1 MIKIEFNGSGDEVR
15 NEMLRLLGLQE
26 PMVQSEGVKEEKSE
40 EAPVQPVQAKERRP
54 RRAKKAGAAAAASW
68 TEKEAETLIKQ
79 IKPNAKNIMTELA
92 NKPEGYRI
100 SALAR
105 ALGLQE
111 SAVRG
116 QLSSVG
122 FALKRMG
129 RKPSPIKREKIDG
142 KLTYKLD
149 SVVAGVAK
157 QQSG

>member
-26 PMVQSEGVKEEKSE
+26 PKTQIEVEPEEKSE
-40 EAPVQPVQAKERRP
+40 EAPVQPVQAKGRRQ
-54 RRAKKAGAAAAASW
+54 RRARKAGAVVAAAW
-68 TEKEAETLIKQ
+68 TEKEAETLLKQ
-79 IKPNAKNIMTELA
+79 IKPNAKNIMIELA

-100 SALAR
+100 GALAR
-105 ALGLQE
+105 ALGLKE

-122 FALKRMG
+122 FALKRMD
-129 RKPSPIKREKIDG
+129 RKASPISREKIDG
-142 KLTYKLD
+142 ELTYKLN

>member
-1 MIKIEFNGSGDEVR
+1 MIKIEFNGSGEEVR

-26 PMVQSEGVKEEKSE
+26 PKVQSEGVKEEKSE
-40 EAPVQPVQAKERRP
+40 EVPIQPVQAKGRRQ
-54 RRAKKAGAAAAASW
+54 RRARKAGAVVAAAW
-68 TEKEAETLIKQ
+68 TEKEAETLLKQ
-79 IKPNAKNIMTELA
+79 IKPNAKNILAELA

-105 ALGLQE
+105 ALGLKE

-122 FALKRMG
+122 FALKRMD
-129 RKPSPIKREKIDG
+129 RKPSPIQREKIDG
-142 KLTYKLD
+142 ELTYKLD

>member
-1 MIKIEFNGSGDEVR
+1 VIKIEFNGSGDEVR
-15 NEMLRLLGLQE
+15 NEMLKLLGLQE
-26 PMVQSEGVKEEKSE
+26 PKTQSEVVKEEKSE
-40 EAPVQPVQAKERRP
+40 EAAVQPVQAKERRP
-54 RRAKKAGAAAAASW
+54 RRAKKAGAAAAATW
-68 TEKEAETLIKQ
+68 TEKEAETLLTQ

-105 ALGLQE
+105 ALGLKE

-122 FALKRMG
+122 FALKRMD
-129 RKPSPIKREKIDG
+129 RKPTPISREKIDG
-142 KLTYKLD
+142 ELTYKLD
-149 SVVAGVAK
+149 SVVAEVAK